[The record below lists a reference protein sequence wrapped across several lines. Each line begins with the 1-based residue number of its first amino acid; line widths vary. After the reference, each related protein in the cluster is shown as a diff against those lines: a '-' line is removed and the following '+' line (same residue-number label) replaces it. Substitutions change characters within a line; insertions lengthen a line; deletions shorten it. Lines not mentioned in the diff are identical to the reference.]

1 MQRLLEIVPPR
12 FWRSLFGSALIAGL
26 LAGCPPESPS
36 QPGKFAQNTYHFQI
50 DVNGDRPWY
59 IYILPEDYDPE
70 VPIPLILYWH
80 GLFQCG
86 RDGYA
91 PYTERF
97 VIAIK
102 DHPELYP
109 CIVAMPQR
117 PYEYSDDEGEALCD
131 AVFEQ
136 MKRQFNIDENRV
148 YVCGSSVGAQHAIK
162 YVAHTQ
168 DIFAALFAIS
178 GPVNTTYA
186 DALTDIPIFMAH
198 GDADLAIDVQGSRD
212 LVAAIRAA
220 GGTVDYVEYTGERHE
235 IYYGVYSNPDYLDW
249 LFDQRLEP

>member
-1 MQRLLEIVPPR
+1 MPRLPDIETCR
-12 FWRSLFGSALIAGL
+12 CWRGVLGSVLIAGL
-26 LAGCPPESPS
+26 LAGCPPENPPH
-36 QPGKFAQNTYHFQI
+36 PGKFAQNTYRFQT

-59 IYILPEDYDPE
+59 IYILPENYDPE
-70 VPIPLILYWH
+70 VPTPLVLYWH

-102 DHPELYP
+102 DHPDLYP

-136 MKRQFNIDENRV
+136 MKRQFNIDEDRV
-148 YVCGSSVGAQHAIK
+148 YVCGSSVGAQHAIR
-162 YVAHTQ
+162 YVAHTP

-186 DALTDIPIFMAH
+186 DSLTDIPIFMAH
-198 GDADLAIDVQGSRD
+198 GDADLAIDVQGSRE

-220 GGTVDYVEYTGERHE
+220 GGAVDYVEYPGERHE
-235 IYYGVYSNPDYLDW
+235 IYYGVYSNPGYLDW
-249 LFDQRLEP
+249 LFDQRLNP